1 MTSVEPDDLEVEEG
15 IDILYSGPKDPI
27 ADVVFVHGLT
37 GRGTTSWQKGDVLW
51 PKELLPKQLPNV
63 RIIAWNYNVDVLR
76 FFNSKSKEKS
86 ILQHA
91 ENLLFDLGGEREEEG
106 RPIIF
111 IGHSLGGLVIKQ
123 ALVIASQSEHSQDD
137 NTAGYVDIIN
147 STIGIVFLGVSH
159 RSYFADHNLIS
170 CLDTSQR
177 QRSSKMGQHR
187 NAISSNDGGRS
198 QRHHH

>member
-37 GRGTTSWQKGDVLW
+37 GHGTTSWKKGDILW

-76 FFNSKSKEKS
+76 FFNSKTKEKS

-159 RSYFADHNLIS
+159 HSYFADPNLI
-170 CLDTSQR
+170 R
-177 QRSSKMGQHR
+177 
-187 NAISSNDGGRS
+187 
-198 QRHHH
+198 